1 VEGDAQAQGQRRVA
15 DTRCPFAPSL
25 GLYPV
30 QSGNALAAPLNEF
43 GSDEK
48 WQILGMNVMSRKYR
62 TELVSPIVG
71 YSSFGALTAW
81 TYWYAKRAIGAA
93 RQRR

>member
-43 GSDEK
+43 GSDESGK
-48 WQILGMNVMSRKYR
+48 
-62 TELVSPIVG
+62 
-71 YSSFGALTAW
+71 SSE
-81 TYWYAKRAIGAA
+81 
-93 RQRR
+93 